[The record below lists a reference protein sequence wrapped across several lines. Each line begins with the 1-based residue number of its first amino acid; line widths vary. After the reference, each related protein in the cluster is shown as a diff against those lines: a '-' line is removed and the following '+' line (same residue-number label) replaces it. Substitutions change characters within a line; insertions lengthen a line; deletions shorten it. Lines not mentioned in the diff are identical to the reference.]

1 MWMQNKVLGAS
12 DVYSFFPST
21 GSNVKGYPMYYTWC
35 SKISQL
41 SASLM
46 KLANSFSQHK
56 YFANGL
62 TKCQNYIKV
71 MQNIC
76 IRHGIICCYTVPKS
90 YWDCLQS
97 MLVTGGKEAQNE
109 TDKREDKEKP
119 AVHS

>member
-1 MWMQNKVLGAS
+1 VHKFDPKMWMQNKVLGAS

-62 TKCQNYIKV
+62 KK
-71 MQNIC
+71 MPEL
-76 IRHGIICCYTVPKS
+76 H
-90 YWDCLQS
+90 QS
-97 MLVTGGKEAQNE
+97 HAKHLY
-109 TDKREDKEKP
+109 
-119 AVHS
+119 